1 MTGRTHKQIAAGQ
14 RRRLLAMANKL
25 QEMAY
30 AWDGIDEFNIGE
42 LEDLKHKVNSVAEK
56 MIPDDK

>member
-1 MTGRTHKQIAAGQ
+1 MSGRTHKQIAAGQ
-14 RRRLLAMANKL
+14 RRSLLAMANKL

-42 LEDLKHKVNSVAEK
+42 LEDLMHQVNSVAEK
-56 MIPDDK
+56 MIPDDE

>member
-1 MTGRTHKQIAAGQ
+1 MSGRTQKQIAAGQ
-14 RRRLLAMANKL
+14 RRSLLAMANKL

-42 LEDLKHKVNSVAEK
+42 LENLMHQVNSVAEK
-56 MIPDDK
+56 MIPDDE

>member
-1 MTGRTHKQIAAGQ
+1 MSGRTQKQIAAGQ
-14 RRRLLAMANKL
+14 RRSLLAMANKL

-42 LEDLKHKVNSVAEK
+42 LEDLMHQVNSVAEK
-56 MIPDDK
+56 MIPDDE

>member
-14 RRRLLAMANKL
+14 RRSLLFMANKL

-30 AWDGIDEFNIGE
+30 AWDGIDEFNVGE
-42 LEDLKHKVNSVAEK
+42 LESLMHEMNAVAEK
-56 MIPDDK
+56 MIPDDE